1 MTGVQ
6 TCALPICFPVTI
18 EDNYDLISGWKKKR
32 YDSVVAKNIP
42 SKLFNWAARKTS
54 GVKLN
59 DFNCGLK
66 AYKNIVIKNIEVSG
80 EMHRYIPVLAK
91 NAGFGKIGEKVV
103 IHQARKYGSSK
114 FGMSRF
120 INGFLD
126 LITIWFLSTFGKR
139 PMHLFGLLGS
149 IMFMIGFLFAFYLGI
164 DKLFI
169 NTTGRLITE
178 RPQFYLVLT
187 AMLIGTQLFLAG
199 FLGEIIL
206 RTKNNGYKVY
216 WQDGGQLVPPQDA
229 EIIKVIEDLKYSDIK
244 FEANNN
250 LIEYIDT
257 EVDEAFAESTIENA
271 SFNTPAEAKANLKIV
286 YTSLHGTSIKAIP
299 NVLTKAGYTD
309 VNIVPEQAVPNGDF
323 PTVVSPNPE
332 EPEALSMAVAL
343 AEKIGA
349 DMVVGTD
356 PDSDR
361 LGVAVRDLD
370 GKIKLLNGNQTM
382 VIMTAFLLEQWKRAD
397 KFQGNEFI
405 GSTIVSTPM
414 MLELAAAYDVECK
427 VGLTGFKWIAKFIKD
442 FPNQKF
448 VGGGEESFGFMVGDA
463 VRDKDAVAAIL
474 LVSEIAAQAKA
485 SGSSLYQELLNL
497 YIDFGFYKEHLISIT
512 KKGIE
517 GANEIKQMMID
528 LRENPLKEINGQ
540 RVICIEDYQAS
551 KGKDF
556 MNNEEFDILIPKSN
570 VLIYYLE
577 DGSKICAR
585 PSGTEPKIKFY
596 FSVNGVLDTIE
607 NAKSV
612 EKELENKIAGIISA
626 MKLN

>member
-1 MTGVQ
+1 
-6 TCALPICFPVTI
+6 L
-18 EDNYDLISGWKKKR
+18 NKKKEVKLASKR
-32 YDSVVAKNIP
+32 NNIKNMHIEQSILNKVNEWLTPTFDEATQNAIKEMMTSAPKELEESFYKNLEFGTGGMRGVMGVGTNRINKYTLGKNTQGLSDYLHKSFPNEQLKVAIAYDCRHNSNTLAKVVADVFSANGIKVY
-42 SKLFNWAARKTS
+42 LFSDMRPTPELSFAVRHLNCHS
-54 GVKLN
+54 G
-59 DFNCGLK
+59 
-66 AYKNIVIKNIEVSG
+66 I
-80 EMHRYIPVLAK
+80 
-91 NAGFGKIGEKVV
+91 
-103 IHQARKYGSSK
+103 
-114 FGMSRF
+114 
-120 INGFLD
+120 
-126 LITIWFLSTFGKR
+126 
-139 PMHLFGLLGS
+139 
-149 IMFMIGFLFAFYLGI
+149 
-164 DKLFI
+164 
-169 NTTGRLITE
+169 
-178 RPQFYLVLT
+178 VLT
-187 AMLIGTQLFLAG
+187 ASHNPP
-199 FLGEIIL
+199 EY
-206 RTKNNGYKVY
+206 NGYKVY

-244 FEANNN
+244 FEANND

-257 EVDEAFAESTIENA
+257 EVDEAFAISTVENA
-271 SFNTPAEAKANLKIV
+271 SFNTPTEAKANLKIV

-299 NVLTKAGYTD
+299 NVLAKAGYTD
-309 VNIVPEQAVPNGDF
+309 INIVPEQAEPNGDF

-332 EPEALSMAVAL
+332 EPEALSMAIAL
-343 AEKIGA
+343 ADKIGA
-349 DMVVGTD
+349 DIVVGTD

-370 GKIKLLNGNQTM
+370 GNIKLLNGNQTM
-382 VIMTAFLLEQWKRAD
+382 VIMTAFLLEQWKRTD
-397 KFQGNEFI
+397 KFKGNEFI

-448 VGGGEESFGFMVGDA
+448 IGGGEESFGFMVGDA
-463 VRDKDAVAAIL
+463 VRDKDAVGAIL

-497 YIDFGFYKEHLISIT
+497 YIDFGFYKESLISIT

-528 LRENPLKEINGQ
+528 LRENPLKQINGQ
-540 RVICIEDYQAS
+540 RVICIEDYQTS

-556 MNNEEFDILIPKSN
+556 MNNEEFEINIPKSN

-596 FSVNGVLDTIE
+596 FSVNGVLDSIE
-607 NAKSV
+607 NAESV
-612 EKELENKIAGIISA
+612 EKELDNKIAGIISA